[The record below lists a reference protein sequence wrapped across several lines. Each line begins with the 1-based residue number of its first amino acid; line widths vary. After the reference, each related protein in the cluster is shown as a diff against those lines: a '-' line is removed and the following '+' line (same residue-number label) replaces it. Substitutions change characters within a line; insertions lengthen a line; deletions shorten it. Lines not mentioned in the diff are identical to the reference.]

1 LSSSTVY
8 VLRLVG
14 SWSRVQLYVMG
25 KVIMLVV
32 CGVRGKEV
40 GPRLVIKL
48 VVHSRIGW
56 VVGVGVLYGRMVG
69 RVLNEP
75 RGRY

>member
-48 VVHSRIGW
+48 VVHSKIGW
-56 VVGVGVLYGRMVG
+56 VVGVGVL
-69 RVLNEP
+69 
-75 RGRY
+75 